1 MSYTPVKNPMPVTF
15 TDITKSRTLDET
27 MDLILIE
34 LKLMNIHLHELPR
47 ALNDGYSYSD
57 VDDVELRDELSKE

>member
-1 MSYTPVKNPMPVTF
+1 MPVTF